1 MGVPPASTTGPTA
14 AATSLGAKP
23 PANSGSKNSRRKTQ
37 PLDLALTTH
46 IRLLARFLKED
57 DVPKPPSEALVRAF
71 DQKFCTD
78 AVYEGLS
85 QLVAPAAL
93 DSIHEEVEQLRSA
106 QNAKSTS
113 THLRNISR
121 VPETK
126 LISILTAVHAFG
138 LSEWWP
144 DYTGNFNTRYNN
156 AHRAVALS
164 TFQDAANTHAYNHL
178 TPIRSQVN
186 NMDLLVRMYDHYV
199 HHYLKNQAL
208 AELKF
213 PGATMGKYKK
223 TAMYKRR
230 QRLQKA
236 REDYLIEQG
245 FPSRVVDLFHDV
257 EAVSED
263 EFDEAR
269 QVYLIRSKPGRSTQ
283 VTEFAAEIDKRRLQN
298 KSMKRGARQPVPRIR
313 PDQPI
318 EPSVNAL
325 PGNDTPIDWYDPTW
339 FNERD
344 DWKVFFGNSAEAER
358 WKNMKTAAFMETDG
372 NETFAKYQLPSTETL
387 ATLAG
392 NDGNDEVALTEE
404 QKEQAKL
411 LKQARTRRKGQVKDK
426 GKRKAS
432 EDVVSDDETV
442 PGPSKKPRTGEPSAA
457 MDENEG

>member
-23 PANSGSKNSRRKTQ
+23 PAKSGSKNSRRKTQ
-37 PLDLALTTH
+37 PLDVDGDDQSPPSKAKKPRKPAFLQITKAQRSKWNLGDKEDTQATNLALTTH

-71 DQKFCTD
+71 DQKFRTD
-78 AVYEGLS
+78 TVYKGLS

-106 QNAKSTS
+106 QNAKSNS

-213 PGATMGKYKK
+213 PGATMEKYKK

-283 VTEFAAEIDKRRLQN
+283 VTEFAAEIDKHRLQN

-318 EPSVNAL
+318 EPSV
-325 PGNDTPIDWYDPTW
+325 
-339 FNERD
+339 
-344 DWKVFFGNSAEAER
+344 
-358 WKNMKTAAFMETDG
+358 
-372 NETFAKYQLPSTETL
+372 
-387 ATLAG
+387 
-392 NDGNDEVALTEE
+392 
-404 QKEQAKL
+404 
-411 LKQARTRRKGQVKDK
+411 
-426 GKRKAS
+426 
-432 EDVVSDDETV
+432 
-442 PGPSKKPRTGEPSAA
+442 
-457 MDENEG
+457 